1 MDRVMP
7 DENTLKAILENE
19 IDNALGYQ
27 STETT
32 EARRRALQFY
42 QRDPYGN
49 EVEGRSQV
57 VTGEVAEVVDG
68 ALPQLL
74 RIFTQ
79 SDDVVRF
86 EPSGPGDEE
95 KAKQATE
102 YCNWVFNRDNQ
113 GIIIMHDWF
122 KDALLQ
128 KNGVVKIWWED
139 QTDVTKESYENL
151 SEEELTMLLSDG
163 QMEIVSQEATQIGEV
178 PAPLDPAVVQQA
190 MAMGM
195 PPPAPQ
201 MLPIFAYDVK
211 VKKIDKKGRVKIANV
226 PPEEFL
232 VSKKTTR
239 LDETP
244 FCAHRKLTTR
254 SELVAM
260 GFDKDIIETLPV
272 YDELTYTPERVA
284 RFTRGEQPDDP
295 SLDKSMQEVE
305 TFECYIRTDY
315 DGDGIA
321 ELRKVF
327 YAGSEILENE
337 ECDYIPFCSLT
348 PIPMPHKFF
357 GESLADRAM
366 DLQLIKSTITRQILD
381 NLYLSNNSRVT
392 AVEGQVNLD
401 DLLSVAP
408 NSVVRV
414 KNPNAVNPLTV
425 PLVAAQAFPMLS
437 YMDGVQEKR
446 SGVTQ
451 TSQGLD
457 PNVLQNTTATAI
469 SMMQQGGAAK
479 IELIAR
485 VFAETGVRDLFRN
498 ILHLVCKYQDKERI
512 IRLRGKYVSIDPR
525 EWNSEYDLSINVGLG
540 TGNRDQQVGQRRDGD
555 DREDPQGPH
564 LHHPA
569 DAEHYGSKACRPQHR
584 PDQWQ
589 VPQAGQRRKPV
600 RHQVTQE
607 KAQAAEHGGQDPV
620 RLGIIHTSGRC
631 PVAHGDHRGQHR
643 ND

>member
-1 MDRVMP
+1 MP

-113 GIIIMHDWF
+113 GVIIMHDWF

-211 VKKIDKKGRVKIANV
+211 VKKIDKKGRWWHTHSHS
-226 PPEEFL
+226 L
-232 VSKKTTR
+232 
-239 LDETP
+239 LDY
-244 FCAHRKLTTR
+244 HRRNQGVLR
-254 SELVAM
+254 EPL
-260 GFDKDIIETLPV
+260 
-272 YDELTYTPERVA
+272 R
-284 RFTRGEQPDDP
+284 R
-295 SLDKSMQEVE
+295 
-305 TFECYIRTDY
+305 RTDHALVGWP
-315 DGDGIA
+315 DGDCFPRG
-321 ELRKVF
+321 
-327 YAGSEILENE
+327 Y
-337 ECDYIPFCSLT
+337 T
-348 PIPMPHKFF
+348 
-357 GESLADRAM
+357 DR
-366 DLQLIKSTITRQILD
+366 
-381 NLYLSNNSRVT
+381 
-392 AVEGQVNLD
+392 
-401 DLLSVAP
+401 
-408 NSVVRV
+408 
-414 KNPNAVNPLTV
+414 
-425 PLVAAQAFPMLS
+425 
-437 YMDGVQEKR
+437 
-446 SGVTQ
+446 
-451 TSQGLD
+451 
-457 PNVLQNTTATAI
+457 
-469 SMMQQGGAAK
+469 
-479 IELIAR
+479 
-485 VFAETGVRDLFRN
+485 
-498 ILHLVCKYQDKERI
+498 
-512 IRLRGKYVSIDPR
+512 
-525 EWNSEYDLSINVGLG
+525 
-540 TGNRDQQVGQRRDGD
+540 
-555 DREDPQGPH
+555 
-564 LHHPA
+564 
-569 DAEHYGSKACRPQHR
+569 
-584 PDQWQ
+584 
-589 VPQAGQRRKPV
+589 
-600 RHQVTQE
+600 
-607 KAQAAEHGGQDPV
+607 
-620 RLGIIHTSGRC
+620 
-631 PVAHGDHRGQHR
+631 
-643 ND
+643 